1 MDHQRPHYLK
11 LKGKTY
17 YYSRRV
23 PKELQQYS
31 KTPRFETC
39 LHTVCR
45 SRAAEQASLLTQE
58 LDDQWSILRRRSR
71 NELIGRLFGT
81 AVSKVDP
88 SASAKDSTA
97 PLLSDAVETYIKLK
111 GAGRPQTFE
120 AGARRSTGYLIHIC
134 GDKRINTFARS
145 DANAFRDYLKGRG
158 LSKDS
163 ISRNFTNV
171 RAIVNFVLREEGLQ
185 PTGVFSGVYL
195 GEGGEAQKRYVPTEA
210 ELRKLSKECL
220 AADDD
225 QRWLLALILDTGMRL
240 SEAAGLLWDD
250 IVLSGDVPHVHVR
263 QNAIRRLKTASSER
277 VLPLTGNSLWAVH
290 RAREHRNAKVVFPR
304 YISEG
309 NLNANSASAAL
320 NKWLQAHIAPKL
332 VVHSLRH
339 SLRDRLRHVE
349 CPTDIVDAI
358 GGWARNSVGDN
369 YGRGHNAATRCK
381 WLSMASVGIKYT
393 KELKP

>member
-31 KTPRFETC
+31 KTARFETC

-45 SRAAEQASLLTQE
+45 SRAAQQAALLTQE

-71 NELIGRLFGT
+71 NDLIGQLFGT
-81 AVSKVDP
+81 AVSKVDLI
-88 SASAKDSTA
+88 ASTNESTA
-97 PLLSDAVETYIKLK
+97 PFLSDAVETYVKLK
-111 GAGRPQTFE
+111 GAGRSQTFE

-134 GDKRINTFARS
+134 GDKRIDTFVRS

-185 PTGVFSGVYL
+185 PTSVFSGVYL
-195 GEGGEAQKRYVPTEA
+195 GEGREAQRRYVPSMS
-210 ELRKLSKECL
+210 ELSTLSKECR
-220 AADDD
+220 ASDDD

-240 SEAAGLLWDD
+240 SEAAGLSWK
-250 IVLSGDVPHVHVR
+250 DVDLLGRIPSVNVR
-263 QNAIRRLKTASSER
+263 PNDIRRLKSASSER
-277 VLPLTGNSLWAVH
+277 LIPLTGMSLWAVTQAYNN
-290 RAREHRNAKVVFPR
+290 RTENYVFPR
-304 YISEG
+304 YASAVS
-309 NLNANSASAAL
+309 LSANSASAAL
-320 NKWLQAHIAPKL
+320 NKWLKKNINDL
-332 VVHSLRH
+332 IVVHSLRH
-339 SLRDRLRHVE
+339 AMRDRLRTVE
-349 CPTDIVDAI
+349 CPVEIIDSIC
-358 GGWARNSVGDN
+358 GWSRPGTGEA
-369 YGRGHNAATRCK
+369 YGSGYQLQTKLN
-381 WLSMASVGIKYT
+381 WLQKVVISKSYMLT
-393 KELKP
+393 

>member
-31 KTPRFETC
+31 KTARFETC

-45 SRAAEQASLLTQE
+45 NLAAQQASLLTQE

-88 SASAKDSTA
+88 SALAKDSTA
-97 PLLSDAVETYIKLK
+97 PLLSEAVETYVKLK
-111 GAGRPQTFE
+111 GAGRSQTFE
-120 AGARRSTGYLIHIC
+120 AGARRSSGYLIHIC
-134 GDKRINTFARS
+134 GDKRIDTFVRS

-185 PTGVFSGVYL
+185 PTGVLSGVYL
-195 GEGGEAQKRYVPTEA
+195 GEGGEAQKRYVPTLP
-210 ELRKLSKECL
+210 ELKKLSKECRV
-220 AADDD
+220 ADDD

-263 QNAIRRLKTASSER
+263 PNAIRRLKTASSER
-277 VLPLTGNSLWAVH
+277 VVPLTGNSLWAAMRLKAH
-290 RAREHRNAKVVFPR
+290 RTSEVVFPR
-304 YISEG
+304 YASTSH
-309 NLNANSASAAL
+309 LNANSASASL
-320 NKWLQAHIAPKL
+320 NKWLQKSINEAI

-339 SLRDRLRHVE
+339 AFRDRLRVVE
-349 CPTDIVDAI
+349 CPSDLIDHL
-358 GGWARNSVGDN
+358 GGWSRKSIGDK
-369 YGRGHNAATRCK
+369 YGRGYNLASLFK
-381 WLSMASVGIKYT
+381 WLLAIR
-393 KELKP
+393 LQ

>member
-31 KTPRFETC
+31 KTARFETC

-45 SRAAEQASLLTQE
+45 SRAAQQAALLTQE

-71 NELIGRLFGT
+71 NDLIGQLFGT
-81 AVSKVDP
+81 AVSKVDLI
-88 SASAKDSTA
+88 ASTNESTA
-97 PLLSDAVETYIKLK
+97 PFLSDAVETYVKLK
-111 GAGRPQTFE
+111 GAGRSQTFE

-134 GDKRINTFARS
+134 GDKRIDTFVRS

-185 PTGVFSGVYL
+185 PTSVFSGVYF
-195 GEGGEAQKRYVPTEA
+195 GEGGEPQKRYVPTVS
-210 ELRKLSKECL
+210 ELRKLSKECR
-220 AADDD
+220 ANDDD

-240 SEAAGLLWDD
+240 SEAVGLLWDD

-263 QNAIRRLKTASSER
+263 PNAIRRLKTASSER
-277 VLPLTGNSLWAVH
+277 VVPLTGNSLWAVQ
-290 RAREHRNAKVVFPR
+290 RAREHRNAKSVFSR
-304 YISEG
+304 YVSDG
-309 NLNANSASAAL
+309 HLNANSASAAL
-320 NKWLQAHIAPKL
+320 NKWLQNTVNEAL

-339 SLRDRLRHVE
+339 AFRDRLRAVE
-349 CPTDIVDAI
+349 CPRDLIDDL
-358 GGWARNSVGDN
+358 GGWTGQGAGIA
-369 YGRGHNAATRCK
+369 YGKGYSIKVKTK
-381 WLSMASVGIKYT
+381 WLTSIALV
-393 KELKP
+393 

>member
-31 KTPRFETC
+31 KIARFETC

-45 SRAAEQASLLTQE
+45 SRAAQQAALLTQE

-81 AVSKVDP
+81 AVSNVDL
-88 SASAKDSTA
+88 SASAKDSTV
-97 PLLSDAVETYIKLK
+97 PLLSDAVGTYVKLK
-111 GAGRPQTFE
+111 GAGRSQTFE
-120 AGARRSTGYLIHIC
+120 AGARRSTGYLIHTC
-134 GDKRINTFARS
+134 GDKRIDTFVRS

-185 PTGVFSGVYL
+185 ATSVFSGVYL
-195 GEGGEAQKRYVPTEA
+195 GEGGEAQKRYVPTDA
-210 ELRKLSKECL
+210 ELRKLVIECR

-250 IVLSGDVPHVHVR
+250 IILSGDVPHVHVR
-263 QNAIRRLKTASSER
+263 PNAIRRLKTTSSER
-277 VLPLTGNSLWAVH
+277 VVPLTGNSLWAVQ
-290 RAREHRNAKVVFPR
+290 RAREHRNAPSVFSR
-304 YISEG
+304 YVNDG
-309 NLNANSASAAL
+309 YLNANSASAAL
-320 NKWLQAHIAPKL
+320 NKWLQRNVGPQI
-332 VVHSLRH
+332 VVHALRH
-339 SLRDRLRHVE
+339 SFRDRLRKVE
-349 CPTDIVDAI
+349 CPSDIIDEI
-358 GGWARNSVGDN
+358 GGWARIGTGDK
-369 YGRGHNAATRCK
+369 YGRGHDVEALHSWISK
-381 WLSMASVGIKYT
+381 I
-393 KELKP
+393 

>member
-23 PKELQQYS
+23 PKELQKYS

-39 LHTVCR
+39 LHTPCR
-45 SRAAEQASLLTQE
+45 NLAEQQASLLTQE

-81 AVSKVDP
+81 AVSMVDP
-88 SASAKDSTA
+88 KALVKDSTA
-97 PLLSDAVETYIKLK
+97 PLLRDAVETYVKLK
-111 GAGRPQTFE
+111 GAGRSQTFE

-134 GDKRINTFARS
+134 GDKHIDTFVRS

-185 PTGVFSGVYL
+185 PTSVFSSVYL

-210 ELRKLSKECL
+210 ELRKLSKECR
-220 AADDD
+220 AVDDD

-250 IVLSGDVPHVHVR
+250 VVLSGDIPYVQIRP
-263 QNAIRRLKTASSER
+263 NSIRRLKTVNSER
-277 VLPLTGNSLWAVH
+277 VVPLTGNSLWAVQ
-290 RAREHRNAKVVFPR
+290 RAREHRNAPSVFSR
-304 YISEG
+304 YITNG

-320 NKWLQAHIAPKL
+320 NKWVQRNVGPQI

-339 SLRDRLRHVE
+339 SFRDRLRKVE
-349 CPTDIVDAI
+349 CPPDIIDEI
-358 GGWARNSVGDN
+358 GGWARIGTGDK
-369 YGRGHNAATRCK
+369 YGRGHDVEALHRWISK
-381 WLSMASVGIKYT
+381 I
-393 KELKP
+393 

>member
-31 KTPRFETC
+31 KTARFETC

-45 SRAAEQASLLTQE
+45 SRAAQQAALLTQE

-71 NELIGRLFGT
+71 NELIGQLFGT

-88 SASAKDSTA
+88 IASTNDSTA
-97 PLLSDAVETYIKLK
+97 PFLSDAVETYVKLK
-111 GAGRPQTFE
+111 GAGRSQTFE

-134 GDKRINTFARS
+134 GDKRIDAFVRS

-171 RAIVNFVLREEGLQ
+171 RAIVNFVLREEGLH

-195 GEGGEAQKRYVPTEA
+195 GEGGEAQKRYVPTVS
-210 ELRKLSKECL
+210 ELKKLSDECR
-220 AADDD
+220 ATDDD

-250 IVLSGDVPHVHVR
+250 VVLSGDVPHVHVR
-263 QNAIRRLKTASSER
+263 PNSIRRLKTASSER
-277 VLPLTGNSLWAVH
+277 VVPLTGNSLWAVL
-290 RAREHRNAKVVFPR
+290 RATESVTSCAVFPR
-304 YISEG
+304 YVAESE
-309 NLNANSASAAL
+309 LRANSASAAL
-320 NKWLQAHIAPKL
+320 NKWLKANINSSF

-339 SLRDRLRHVE
+339 SIRDRLRNVE
-349 CPTDIVDAI
+349 CPNAIIDAI
-358 GGWARNSVGDN
+358 CGWTTPGVGES
-369 YGRGHNAATRCK
+369 YGVGYDLKSKHK
-381 WLSMASVGIKYT
+381 WLHAIATY
-393 KELKP
+393 

>member
-31 KTPRFETC
+31 KTARFETC

-45 SRAAEQASLLTQE
+45 SRAAQQAALLTQE

-97 PLLSDAVETYIKLK
+97 PLLSDAVEAYVKLK
-111 GAGRPQTFE
+111 GAGRSQTFE

-134 GDKRINTFARS
+134 GDKRIDTFVRS

-185 PTGVFSGVYL
+185 PIGVFSGVYL

-225 QRWLLALILDTGMRL
+225 KRWLLALILDTGMRL
-240 SEAAGLLWDD
+240 SEAAGLTW
-250 IVLSGDVPHVHVR
+250 GDVRLADETPHLLIR
-263 QNAIRRLKTASSER
+263 QNAIRGLKTISSKRE
-277 VLPLTGNSLWAVH
+277 VPLMGASLWALD
-290 RAREHRNAKVVFPR
+290 RAQLHRNNEFVFPR
-304 YISEG
+304 YIS
-309 NLNANSASAAL
+309 NRKLFANSASAAL
-320 NKWLQAHIAPKL
+320 NKWLKTVIHPSI

-339 SLRDRLRHVE
+339 AMRDRLREVD
-349 CPTDIVDAI
+349 CPSEVIDSIC
-358 GGWARNSVGDN
+358 GWSRSSVGEG
-369 YGRGHNAATRCK
+369 YGLGFSLPVKAK
-381 WLSMASVGIKYT
+381 WLQQCSLNLEIK
-393 KELKP
+393 

>member
-31 KTPRFETC
+31 NTARFETC

-45 SRAAEQASLLTQE
+45 SRAAQQAALLTQE

-88 SASAKDSTA
+88 TASAKDSTA
-97 PLLSDAVETYIKLK
+97 PLLTDAVETYVKLK
-111 GAGRPQTFE
+111 GAGRSQTFE

-134 GDKRINTFARS
+134 GDKRIDTFVRS
-145 DANAFRDYLKGRG
+145 DANAFRNYLKGRG

-185 PTGVFSGVYL
+185 PTSVFSGVYL
-195 GEGGEAQKRYVPTEA
+195 GEGGKAQKRYVPTEG
-210 ELRKLSKECL
+210 ELRKLVIKCR

-240 SEAAGLLWDD
+240 SEAAGLSWKDVD
-250 IVLSGDVPHVHVR
+250 LSGVIPSINVR
-263 QNAIRRLKTASSER
+263 PNGIRRLKSASSER
-277 VLPLTGNSLWAVH
+277 LIPLTGMSLWAVTQAYNN
-290 RAREHRNAKVVFPR
+290 RTENYVFPR
-304 YISEG
+304 YASAVSFS
-309 NLNANSASAAL
+309 ANSASAAL
-320 NKWLQAHIAPKL
+320 NKWLKKNINDMV
-332 VVHSLRH
+332 VVHSFRH
-339 SLRDRLRHVE
+339 AMRDRLRTVE
-349 CPTDIVDAI
+349 CPVEIIDSIC
-358 GGWARNSVGDN
+358 GWSRPGTGEA
-369 YGRGHNAATRCK
+369 YGSGYQLQTKLN
-381 WLSMASVGIKYT
+381 WLQKVVI
-393 KELKP
+393 

>member
-39 LHTVCR
+39 LHTPCR
-45 SRAAEQASLLTQE
+45 NRAEQQAALLTQE

-88 SASAKDSTA
+88 TASAKDSAA
-97 PLLSDAVETYIKLK
+97 PSLSDAVETYVKLK
-111 GAGRPQTFE
+111 GAGRSQTFE

-134 GDKRINTFARS
+134 GDKRIDTFVRS

-185 PTGVFSGVYL
+185 PTSVFSGVYL
-195 GEGGEAQKRYVPTEA
+195 GEGREAQRRYVPSMS
-210 ELRKLSKECL
+210 ELSTLSKECR
-220 AADDD
+220 ASDDD

-240 SEAAGLLWDD
+240 SEAAGLSWK
-250 IVLSGDVPHVHVR
+250 DVDLLGRIPSVNVR
-263 QNAIRRLKTASSER
+263 PNDIRRLKSASSER
-277 VLPLTGNSLWAVH
+277 LIPLTGMSLWAVTQAYNN
-290 RAREHRNAKVVFPR
+290 RTENYVFPR
-304 YISEG
+304 YASAVS
-309 NLNANSASAAL
+309 LSANSASAAL
-320 NKWLQAHIAPKL
+320 NKWLKKNINDL
-332 VVHSLRH
+332 IVVHSLRH
-339 SLRDRLRHVE
+339 AMRDRLRTVE
-349 CPTDIVDAI
+349 CPVEIIDSIC
-358 GGWARNSVGDN
+358 GWSRPGTGEA
-369 YGRGHNAATRCK
+369 YGSGYQLQTKLN
-381 WLSMASVGIKYT
+381 WLQKVVISKSYMLT
-393 KELKP
+393 